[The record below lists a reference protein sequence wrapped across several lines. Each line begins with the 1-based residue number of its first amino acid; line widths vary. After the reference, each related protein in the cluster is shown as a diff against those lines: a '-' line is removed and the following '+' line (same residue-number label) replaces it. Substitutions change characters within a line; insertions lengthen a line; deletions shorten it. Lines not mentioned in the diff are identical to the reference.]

1 MVRVPV
7 DDPTTMHMGC
17 INWTQ
22 YVSPQKE
29 GISLGRRCVGKKT
42 RVDGW
47 RNPTY
52 IGYIYET
59 FKEQIFKD
67 SDFSQIDI

>member
-1 MVRVPV
+1 MIRVPV
-7 DDPTTMHMGC
+7 DDPTTMHIGC

-22 YVSPQKE
+22 YVSPQKKDTRLE
-29 GISLGRRCVGKKT
+29 RRCVGKKP
-42 RVDGW
+42 RVDECK
-47 RNPTY
+47 NPTY
-52 IGYIYET
+52 IEYMYET